1 MGTALDLLITVA
13 EMKRGRAYST
23 LICTGLSTSRGS
35 YPLKIEIVFPYGF
48 TVRVSYKRCTLLCF
62 AFIPPC
68 LVSSKLR
75 DQVDVANVTDSIQG
89 RNRAAQCRI
98 PGENSSGAARAFPHC
113 RRHPSL
119 KRVQEIQP
127 KVRFRNETRIQS
139 ISIPLH
145 SSTLRTFLQSMVRRR
160 DQYGACRSGTV
171 CFATTSLPPAERA

>member
-98 PGENSSGAARAFPHC
+98 PGENSSGAARAIPNWRRQSFPQTCAGNPTESASSKRDEDSVHLY
-113 RRHPSL
+113 PSSL
-119 KRVQEIQP
+119 
-127 KVRFRNETRIQS
+127 FD
-139 ISIPLH
+139 
-145 SSTLRTFLQSMVRRR
+145 SSNLSAVN
-160 DQYGACRSGTV
+160 GS
-171 CFATTSLPPAERA
+171 TS

>member
-98 PGENSSGAARAFPHC
+98 PGVTLAAPQERS
-113 RRHPSL
+113 RTVDGSPSL
-119 KRVQEIQP
+119 KRVILP
-127 KVRFRNETRIQS
+127 KVPGTNRKCVFETRRGF
-139 ISIPLH
+139 IPSL
-145 SSTLRTFLQSMVRRR
+145 SLATLQLFEPFCS
-160 DQYGACRSGTV
+160 
-171 CFATTSLPPAERA
+171 

>member
-1 MGTALDLLITVA
+1 
-13 EMKRGRAYST
+13 MKRGRAYST

-89 RNRAAQCRI
+89 RIEQHNVESQAKTLAAPQERSRT
-98 PGENSSGAARAFPHC
+98 GEGS
-113 RRHPSL
+113 PSL

-145 SSTLRTFLQSMVRRR
+145 SSTLRPFCSQWLLFLLR

>member
-98 PGENSSGAARAFPHC
+98 PGENSSGAARA
-113 RRHPSL
+113 SL
-119 KRVQEIQP
+119 
-127 KVRFRNETRIQS
+127 N
-139 ISIPLH
+139 
-145 SSTLRTFLQSMVRRR
+145 
-160 DQYGACRSGTV
+160 
-171 CFATTSLPPAERA
+171 